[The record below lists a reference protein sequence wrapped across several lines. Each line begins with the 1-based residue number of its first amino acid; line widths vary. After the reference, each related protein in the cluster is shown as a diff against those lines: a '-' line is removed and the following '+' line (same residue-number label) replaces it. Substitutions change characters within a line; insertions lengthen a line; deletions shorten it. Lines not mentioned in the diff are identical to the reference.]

1 MHLTIKANCTIFL
14 VAGGINPATCN
25 EHRCT
30 VLKVSFEVWVN
41 SFPLSIVLANFVV
54 LVSEGPLPPGAV
66 IIKADPQEVVVV
78 IKARSGLLQ
87 VLEVRYVVYGGQVPI
102 PLPAVLL
109 SIGPVQLVV
118 HVVVGFDR
126 RQSMVAQE
134 EPCRDYRQTADTE
147 IELLRFNI
155 SMG

>member
-1 MHLTIKANCTIFL
+1 MVLYIVPETRRHHLRRDLFA
-14 VAGGINPATCN
+14 VP
-25 EHRCT
+25 
-30 VLKVSFEVWVN
+30 EVWAIMK
-41 SFPLSIVLANFVV
+41 PHSIVLAHFVV

-109 SIGPVQLVV
+109 SIGPVQLLV

-126 RQSMVAQE
+126 RQSVVAQE
-134 EPCRDYRQTADTE
+134 EPCRGLQTDSRHRNRVIT
-147 IELLRFNI
+147 IQY
-155 SMG
+155 

>member
-1 MHLTIKANCTIFL
+1 MALYIVPVTRI
-14 VAGGINPATCN
+14 
-25 EHRCT
+25 EHMCT
-30 VLKVSFEVWVN
+30 VLIAVPEVW
-41 SFPLSIVLANFVV
+41 PLIIPRSIVLANFVV

-109 SIGPVQLVV
+109 SIGPVQLLV

-134 EPCRDYRQTADTE
+134 EPCRGLQTDSTHRNRV
-147 IELLRFNI
+147 ITI
-155 SMG
+155 QY